1 MTRHEVLSAV
11 HEIFFEATDNSVVS
25 GLLDKLEEAL
35 PHSDISDLVSHDFRG
50 LTPEQVVDE
59 AFKREAEHVAQRGTA

>member
-1 MTRHEVLSAV
+1 MTRHDVLSAV
-11 HEIFFEATDNSVVS
+11 HEIFFGATDSSVVS

-35 PHSDISDLVSHDFRG
+35 PHSDISDLIFHDFRG

-59 AFKREAEHVAQRGTA
+59 AFKRQAEHAAQSGKA